1 MNRVAF
7 SLFGKDIYWYGIII
21 ACALII
27 GVFLGVKEAKR
38 RGYRSEMILD
48 FMLIAIP
55 VCVICARIYYVVFEW
70 PSYSIDLWKVFAVWE
85 GGLAIYGAVIGG
97 VISAFI
103 FKKWRKVPIGDIL
116 DIAAPSIIIGQ
127 AIGRWG
133 NFVNQEAHGNIITD
147 PAWQWFPA
155 GVQIDGLWYQATFF
169 YESMW
174 NLIVFIT
181 LMILRK
187 RLKIRGGIFALY
199 VVLYGFGRFWIESL
213 RTDSLMLGTFRIS
226 QVLSLLLFVGGI
238 VYLVIMARKKKELLA
253 YDGVYSTS
261 WSSEQVREYKENV
274 KREKAEKKR
283 KQSDPQI
290 KDNQDKADTGEEKEE
305 KRDD

>member
-1 MNRVAF
+1 MSRVAF

-27 GVFLGVKEAKR
+27 GVFLGVREAKR

-55 VCVICARIYYVVFEW
+55 LCVICARIYYVVFEW
-70 PSYSIDLWKVFAVWE
+70 STYSVDFWKVFAIWE

-97 VISAFI
+97 VIAALI
-103 FKKWRKVPIGDIL
+103 FKKWRNVPIGDIL

-133 NFVNQEAHGNIITD
+133 NFVNQEAHGVQILD

-155 GVQIDGLWYQATFF
+155 GVHIDGLWYQATFF

-181 LMILRK
+181 LMLLRK

-199 VVLYGFGRFWIESL
+199 CVLYGFGRFWIESL
-213 RTDSLMLGTFRIS
+213 RTDSLMLGAFRVS
-226 QVLSLLLFVGGI
+226 QGLSLLLFVGGI
-238 VYLVIMARKKKELLA
+238 VYLIIMAQRKKEFLA
-253 YDGVYSTS
+253 YDGFYSTS
-261 WSSEQVREYKENV
+261 WSSEQIREYKENV
-274 KREKAEKKR
+274 KKSKTEKMAVNEKKSAEYQE
-283 KQSDPQI
+283 K
-290 KDNQDKADTGEEKEE
+290 NMNEKETDE
-305 KRDD
+305 KKDE